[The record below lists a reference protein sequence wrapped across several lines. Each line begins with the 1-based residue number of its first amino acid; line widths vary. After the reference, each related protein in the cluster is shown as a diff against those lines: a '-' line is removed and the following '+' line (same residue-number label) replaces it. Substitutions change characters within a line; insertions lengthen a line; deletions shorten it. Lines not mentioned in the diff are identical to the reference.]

1 MKEAKAKKE
10 KAASDLCPKFEFA
23 MNLLGKRWV
32 GLIITQLL
40 SGKKRFSDIEN
51 SLPISGRLLSER
63 LKELEERGIVERKVF
78 PEIPVRSEYILTDK
92 GKELEMVINS
102 IAAWATKW
110 GEAAEKKE

>member
-1 MKEAKAKKE
+1 
-10 KAASDLCPKFEFA
+10 
-23 MNLLGKRWV
+23 MNLLGKRWI
-32 GLIITQLL
+32 GLIVTQLL

-63 LKELEERGIVERKVF
+63 LKELEELGVVDRKVF
-78 PEIPVRSEYILTDK
+78 PEVPVRIEYLLTDK